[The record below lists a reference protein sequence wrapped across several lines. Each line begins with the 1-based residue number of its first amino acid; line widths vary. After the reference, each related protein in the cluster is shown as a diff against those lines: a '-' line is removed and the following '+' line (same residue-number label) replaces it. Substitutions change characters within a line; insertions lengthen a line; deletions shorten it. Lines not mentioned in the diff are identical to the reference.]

1 MFCWIT
7 VAFLLGLV
15 LGSYL
20 PFLPS
25 VIFLILA
32 FAALVPLRLEQAGR
46 LTIQRGCLAYGS
58 LLAGLLYWTA
68 FAAHPPSR
76 LVEQAGRDPAR
87 IVGTVSEPVRHAPGR
102 SVIILAVSQLGEEPH
117 AGSVD
122 GRLRLTWRNA
132 DRAVEQGDEVAVTAR
147 IRAPLGTLNPGG
159 FDYASYLQRRKIE
172 SLTPGGTASAG
183 LRLRRLPGRRWAS
196 TWGSSWETP
205 GT

>member
-46 LTIQRGCLAYGS
+46 LTSQRGCLAYGS

-102 SVIILAVSQLGEEPH
+102 SVIMLAVSQLGGEPH
-117 AGSVD
+117 AGWGE
-122 GRLRLTWRNA
+122 GRLRVSLRMGELA
-132 DRAVEQGDEVAVTAR
+132 GEV
-147 IRAPLGTLNPGG
+147 
-159 FDYASYLQRRKIE
+159 
-172 SLTPGGTASAG
+172 
-183 LRLRRLPGRRWAS
+183 
-196 TWGSSWETP
+196 
-205 GT
+205 

>member
-32 FAALVPLRLEQAGR
+32 FAALVLLRLEQAGR

-76 LVEQAGRDPAR
+76 LVEQAGGDPAR

-102 SVIILAVSQLGEEPH
+102 SVIILAVSQLGEEPP

-122 GRLRLTWRNA
+122 GRLRLPRRNG
-132 DRAVEQGDEVAVTAR
+132 DRGVEPCGEAAVRDRSRAAR
-147 IRAPLGTLNPGG
+147 GTTEP
-159 FDYASYLQRRKIE
+159 R
-172 SLTPGGTASAG
+172 
-183 LRLRRLPGRRWAS
+183 
-196 TWGSSWETP
+196 
-205 GT
+205 